1 MSISNLPGIDPN
13 QPSRELLPA
22 PSVRTYRLEPVE
34 TVPPEQA
41 QQQGALLDLWWLIL
55 GRKGLILT
63 TTTLGILVTALVT
76 ITQVPTYLARTTI
89 EVNPPPDLS
98 TMGKDPGDSRTSGND
113 SYLQTQVRILQSQ
126 SLRKQMAARMAKEPL
141 VLKAKKDNLASLRT
155 ALTLPQWRREPSGDV
170 DVKVIPLERTRMLEL
185 VAEAETPELAAHYL
199 NLLTAEYT
207 QMLLQTRWESAEVTT
222 QWLTRQLDDL
232 RNKLQQS
239 EGEVQRYRM
248 TSGMLFTD
256 DKQSVEEA
264 KLRQLQDELARA
276 EVDRVAKQ
284 SAYEIA
290 ATSLAEAV
298 PQIIDNGRLSG
309 YQVKLAELGRELAE
323 LKSMYTPE
331 HYRVIR
337 VDAQMREMEATLKRE
352 RATIIAR
359 MKNDYDGAKR
369 REQLLRTAFVEQ
381 TGRARDHSKQ
391 LGTYE
396 ILKREAESNR
406 RLYDDL
412 LERVKGAGLT
422 AAIQTTN
429 VRVVDPAEVP
439 TAPYRPSLLKNFAL
453 GIAISLLFAAGL
465 VLGAENINHSL
476 KAPGEASY
484 LLKLPELGVIPDMKR
499 LPEADR
505 STGSITKFLRE
516 PDGSDGAG
524 GAVMAPENR
533 SWAVAESFRST
544 LASILFAKHQAIIP
558 RVILIT
564 SVNRGEGKST
574 TVANLGV
581 SLAEIHQRVL
591 LIDADMRKPH
601 LHKTFGAANTWGL
614 SDLLKEQTSL
624 RDVPLEA
631 LAKPTAVS
639 GLYLL
644 PSGPGTVSISSL
656 LYSKRAAELLERFR
670 QEFDMVIIDTPPMQ
684 YVSDARVLGRLADG
698 VIIVIRASKTLRD
711 EALNISRRLKEDGIP
726 VLGTILNAWDLKN
739 KSRYGSFRYPY
750 GGAEAEG

>member
-1 MSISNLPGIDPN
+1 MSSSNLSGIGPDRRSPAV
-13 QPSRELLPA
+13 LPA
-22 PSVRTYRLEPVE
+22 LGTRTYRLEPVDANPAE
-34 TVPPEQA
+34 EA
-41 QQQGALLDLWWLIL
+41 QQNGALLDIWWLIM

-63 TTTLGILVTALVT
+63 TLTLGLMITAFAT

-89 EVNPPPDLS
+89 EVNPPPDVAS
-98 TMGKDPGDSRTSGND
+98 MGKDSGDIGGGGSD

-126 SLRKQMAARMAKEPL
+126 SLRKQMAARVARQPARA
-141 VLKAKKDNLASLRT
+141 VAAKDNLASLRN
-155 ALTLPQWRREPSGDV
+155 ALSLPNWRREPSDNV
-170 DVKVIPLERTRMLEL
+170 DVKVIPLERTRMIEL
-185 VAEAETPELAAHYL
+185 VAEAESPELAAHYL
-199 NLLTAEYT
+199 NLLTSEYT
-207 QMLLQTRWESAEVTT
+207 QTLLQTRWESAEVTT
-222 QWLTRQLDDL
+222 QWLTRQLDGL
-232 RNKLQQS
+232 RDKLRQS
-239 EGEVQRYRM
+239 EGEVQKYRM
-248 TSGMLFTD
+248 TSGMLFSD

-290 ATSLAEAV
+290 ETSLAEAV

-309 YQVKLAELGRELAE
+309 YQVKLAELGRERAE

-337 VDAQMREMEATLKRE
+337 VEAQIRELETTLRRE
-352 RATIIAR
+352 RENIISR
-359 MKNDYDGAKR
+359 MKNDFDGAKR
-369 REQLLRTAFVEQ
+369 REQLLRAAFVAQ
-381 TGRARDHSKQ
+381 TARARDHSKQ

-429 VRVVDPAEVP
+429 VRVVDPADVP
-439 TAPYRPSLLKNFAL
+439 TAPYRPSLIKNFAMGL
-453 GIAISLLFAAGL
+453 AMSLLVAAGL

-499 LPEADR
+499 LPELNPP
-505 STGSITKFLRE
+505 STSLTKLLRE
-516 PDGSDGAG
+516 PDGSESAG
-524 GAVMAPENR
+524 GQLIALQNR
-533 SWAVAESFRST
+533 SWTVAESFRST
-544 LASILFAKHQAIIP
+544 LASILFAKGQAVLP

-574 TVANLGV
+574 TVSNLGV
-581 SLAEIHQRVL
+581 SLAEINQRVL
-591 LIDADMRKPH
+591 LIDADMRKPN
-601 LHKTFGAANTWGL
+601 LHKAFGVANTWGL
-614 SDLLKEQTSL
+614 SDLLREQTSL

-631 LAKPTAVS
+631 LARQTEVS

-656 LYSKRAAELLERFR
+656 LYSKRAAELLDRFR
-670 QEFDMVIIDTPPMQ
+670 EEFDMVIIDTPPMQ

-698 VIIVIRASKTLRD
+698 VIIVIRASRTLRD

-739 KSRYGSFRYPY
+739 RSRYGSYRYPY
-750 GGAEAEG
+750 GSTEAED